1 MKVLTLLK
9 QVIFLGVVLFVSSC
23 KTTELKGVYATLE
36 RSVCQQL
43 PDYQYDESELPQ
55 SFSEKPISTILS
67 DIFSEESLRIMRAIQ
82 VEEEI
87 EAFVLSLNDTIINQE
102 QQLNQL
108 MQMEAIQWK
117 LKQASL
123 EVSATAAEI
132 DCEEERAEQ
141 IAGYLLKRQS
151 SRETRLTVAAISIGA
166 VGALSAV
173 AFLSAGN
180 ELAAEWIGITTALSE
195 VVLAGF
201 IFFQKT
207 NIMFYHQRN
216 HLAEIW
222 NGNKTSSLFPPSVW
236 YYLNG
241 GSSISRDGL
250 SLREELVERW
260 KRFNRFDKD
269 ANQEEITL
277 YFGEGGKYAAE
288 QLSNRSNLLDQ
299 VESFVALMKQDLSV
313 LMRELNSLRESLN
326 HE

>member
-1 MKVLTLLK
+1 MKVLTLIK
-9 QVIFLGVVLFVSSC
+9 QVIFLGVVLFISSC

-55 SFSEKPISTILS
+55 SFREKPISTILS

-87 EAFVLSLNDTIINQE
+87 EAFVLGVQDSAVNIE
-102 QQLNQL
+102 QQLNLL
-108 MQMEAIQWK
+108 MQMEAILWK
-117 LKQASL
+117 LQQASL

-141 IAGYLLKRQS
+141 IAGYLLNSQS

-207 NIMFYHQRN
+207 NVMFYHQRN
-216 HLAEIW
+216 HLAEMW
-222 NGNKTSSLFPPSVW
+222 KGNKTSSLFPPSVW

-241 GSSISRDGL
+241 GSSISREGL
-250 SLREELVERW
+250 TLREELVARW
-260 KRFNRFDKD
+260 KRFNRFDKET
-269 ANQEEITL
+269 NQKEIDL

-288 QLSNRSNLLDQ
+288 QLANRSNLLDQ

-313 LMRELNSLRESLN
+313 LMRELNSLRELLN

>member
-1 MKVLTLLK
+1 MKVLTLIK
-9 QVIFLGVVLFVSSC
+9 QVIFLGVVLFISSC

-55 SFSEKPISTILS
+55 SFREKPISTILS

-87 EAFVLSLNDTIINQE
+87 EAFVLGVQDSAVNIE
-102 QQLNQL
+102 QQLNLL
-108 MQMEAIQWK
+108 MQMEAILWK
-117 LKQASL
+117 LQQASL

-141 IAGYLLKRQS
+141 IAGYLLNSQS

-207 NIMFYHQRN
+207 NVMFYHQRN
-216 HLAEIW
+216 HLAEMW
-222 NGNKTSSLFPPSVW
+222 KGNKTSSLFPPSVW

-241 GSSISRDGL
+241 GSSISREGL
-250 SLREELVERW
+250 TLREELVARW
-260 KRFNRFDKD
+260 KRFNRFDKET
-269 ANQEEITL
+269 NQKEIDL

-288 QLSNRSNLLDQ
+288 QLANRSNLLDQ
-299 VESFVALMKQDLSV
+299 VESFVALMKQDLRV
-313 LMRELNSLRESLN
+313 LMRELNSLRELLN

>member
-1 MKVLTLLK
+1 MFY
-9 QVIFLGVVLFVSSC
+9 IIGVSILISSC

-43 PDYQYDESELPQ
+43 PDYQYDKSDLPQ
-55 SFSEKPISTILS
+55 PFNVKQVSPVLA

-82 VEEEI
+82 VEEVV
-87 EAFVLSLNDTIINQE
+87 EAYVLSLQDSLKDQE
-102 QQLNQL
+102 SRLEQL

-117 LKQASL
+117 LQQASL

-132 DCEEERAEQ
+132 DCEEERSEQ
-141 IAGYLLKRQS
+141 IAGYLLNRQS

-207 NIMFYHQRN
+207 NVLFYHPRN

-222 NGNKTSSLFPPSVW
+222 KGEKTSSLFPPSVW
-236 YYLNG
+236 FYLNG

-250 SLREELVERW
+250 TLREELVHRW
-260 KRFNRFDKD
+260 KRFNRFDVEAD
-269 ANQEEITL
+269 EEKIDL

-313 LMRELNSLRESLN
+313 LMSELNALRESFDLK
-326 HE
+326 

>member
-1 MKVLTLLK
+1 MKVLTLIK
-9 QVIFLGVVLFVSSC
+9 QVIFLGVVLFISSC

-82 VEEEI
+82 VEDEI
-87 EAFVLSLNDTIINQE
+87 EAFVLGVQDSAVNIE
-102 QQLNQL
+102 QQLNLL
-108 MQMEAIQWK
+108 MQMESIQWK
-117 LKQASL
+117 LQQASL

-141 IAGYLLKRQS
+141 IAGYLLNSQS

-207 NIMFYHQRN
+207 NVMFYHQRN
-216 HLAEIW
+216 HLAEMW

-241 GSSISRDGL
+241 GSSISREGL
-250 SLREELVERW
+250 TLREELVARW
-260 KRFNRFDKD
+260 KRFNRFDKET
-269 ANQEEITL
+269 NQQEIAL
-277 YFGEGGKYAAE
+277 YFGDGGKYAAE

-313 LMRELNSLRESLN
+313 LMSELNALRESLN
-326 HE
+326 DK